1 MLALNLSVCGLK
13 TAYAQRLKILI
24 TATCEEKIIT
34 HSVDKTKNRLKGKLT
49 IELKIIINQ
58 SMNSLQKETHFVRNS
73 KIKNSF
79 ADPSLMAIAL
89 NYVSGK
95 LAEFKPKKA

>member
-1 MLALNLSVCGLK
+1 
-13 TAYAQRLKILI
+13 
-24 TATCEEKIIT
+24 
-34 HSVDKTKNRLKGKLT
+34 
-49 IELKIIINQ
+49 
-58 SMNSLQKETHFVRNS
+58 MNSLQKETHFVRNS